1 MNIKQKL
8 DEHGYPCYNVIPKK
22 GMSWTDLADAIC
34 EHCNL
39 SIRAYRSFVWTTGRP
54 KDGGKWMWYAKFFN
68 SKGED
73 ITRASGCETVEA
85 AIEYVI
91 KVLIG
96 NTRVRSP
103 YAVFV
108 SAEKDYNW
116 NIIVEERISF
126 ELKLS

>member
-85 AIEYVI
+85 AIEYAI
-91 KVLIG
+91 KVLIENATPKG
-96 NTRVRSP
+96 IHLLVDATRCC
-103 YAVFV
+103 
-108 SAEKDYNW
+108 KDY
-116 NIIVEERISF
+116 S
-126 ELKLS
+126 K

>member
-22 GMSWTDLADAIC
+22 EMSWTDLADAIC

-54 KDGGKWMWYAKFFN
+54 KDGGKWLWYAKFFN

-73 ITRASGCETVEA
+73 ITRASGCETIEA
-85 AIEYVI
+85 AIEYAI
-91 KVLIG
+91 KILIG

-126 ELKLS
+126 ELKLN

>member
-73 ITRASGCETVEA
+73 ITRASCCETVEA
-85 AIEYVI
+85 AIEYAI

-126 ELKLS
+126 GLKLS

>member
-8 DEHGYPCYNVIPKK
+8 DENGYPCYNVIPKK

-39 SIRAYRSFVWTTGRP
+39 SIRAYRRFVWTTGRP

-68 SKGED
+68 SKGDD

-85 AIEYVI
+85 AIEYAI

-108 SAEKDYNW
+108 SAEKDHNW
-116 NIIVEERISF
+116 NIIVKECISF
-126 ELKLS
+126 KPKLS

>member
-85 AIEYVI
+85 AIEYAI

-116 NIIVEERISF
+116 NIIVEECISF
-126 ELKLS
+126 GLKLS

>member
-8 DEHGYPCYNVIPKK
+8 DEHGYPCYNVLPKK

-39 SIRAYRSFVWTTGRP
+39 SIHAYRSFVWTTGRP

-85 AIEYVI
+85 AIEYAI

-108 SAEKDYNW
+108 SAEKDHNW